1 MNFHAGAKMLRH
13 FCCNLKFYSYYNF
26 TWPPLDTLSRNPGWC
41 FPPRCPHTSQPGRG
55 LPGEQLHPG
64 HIAHEGHDLITGLVR
79 LSAVLLDRGNNELM
93 DVCRLPFRVSPC
105 RQQANLRVAPRPKAQ
120 AIKPALGLSV
130 FFSQHESHRLILKA
144 PCLDQ
149 PQGLREL
156 RERSPQKSTLSG
168 AARSAT
174 GSAHISSIPIVG

>member
-1 MNFHAGAKMLRH
+1 
-13 FCCNLKFYSYYNF
+13 
-26 TWPPLDTLSRNPGWC
+26 
-41 FPPRCPHTSQPGRG
+41 
-55 LPGEQLHPG
+55 
-64 HIAHEGHDLITGLVR
+64 LITGLVR

-130 FFSQHESHRLILKA
+130 FLQPDESHRLILKA

-156 RERSPQKSTLSG
+156 RERSPQKKHAVRGRQISHRERAYLVNPHCGVMFLRRTLQALLRVAPGGIGIDHRILSDSYTPFSPASNADRARRMRSV
-168 AARSAT
+168 AAA
-174 GSAHISSIPIVG
+174 